1 VAQRVEDEQLP
12 DGTTGGEGENVVADG
27 RMGADEGEG
36 GVEFCAGVGEVDGEG
51 VGEGLDD

>member
-1 VAQRVEDEQLP
+1 MAQRVEDEQLP